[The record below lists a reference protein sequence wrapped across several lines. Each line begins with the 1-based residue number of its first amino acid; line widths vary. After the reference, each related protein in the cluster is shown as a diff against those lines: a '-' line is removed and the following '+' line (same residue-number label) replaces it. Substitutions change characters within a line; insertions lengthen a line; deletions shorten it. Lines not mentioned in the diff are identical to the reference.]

1 MWLTEPEMVIMG
13 LLAFTAN
20 IFLGT
25 FTTFVPT
32 KKIKDKKV
40 QGKDIVV

>member
-1 MWLTEPEMVIMG
+1 MEKLGNLCLTELEMVVMG
-13 LLAFTAN
+13 LLAFTAK

-32 KKIKDKKV
+32 KI
-40 QGKDIVV
+40 I